1 MPSSLQTPT
10 NPSHPFLKKNLI
22 PAYKTNFGN
31 FPPPPPPPPPPGL
44 SHGNI
49 HFPSQKALKSKTTP
63 VFLTD
68 DGEDPGLLFP
78 VSNSILLGGKI

>member
-1 MPSSLQTPT
+1 MGG
-10 NPSHPFLKKNLI
+10 LI
-22 PAYKTNFGN
+22 
-31 FPPPPPPPPPPGL
+31 
-44 SHGNI
+44 HDNI